1 MLSIIVVAMVVL
13 GASARGLRGAESLT
27 TPSVRLFLQNAT
39 KSTAESTTKSNLM
52 RLYIAGDAENEAGA
66 AAETKISWQNI
77 SNVYTLVIEPQQEQ
91 PVFMFKVDLTNHL
104 ETAALVH
111 WHGLTPPTTEDGV
124 PGVSSMPL
132 APNASTF
139 YSFQLSE
146 RGLFW
151 MHSHWAWQNAEGL
164 SAPILIRDAP
174 SSMAGD
180 APPPR
185 DVMLMLQDQH
195 VRQPCEFDA
204 LVYPEWC
211 AGDPLRHGRVATGN
225 TNKNY
230 TFLAN
235 KRPAHDPWV
244 ETVAAGTSVRLRVL
258 HAGTMNTFEVQ
269 LAPELDAAVVATDG
283 YDTEPL
289 PLPRRPC
296 AHLASASAAASTAD
310 TTDDTT
316 DTSAVAQCGTF
327 PIAQAQR
334 TDLLLALP
342 ADLPAGYYPV
352 LARRNSASSVAGAGS
367 AQVGIL
373 LRVVPPADQAADKA
387 ADKADAAVN
396 GKARGGGAARAD
408 ADPLAGIAPP
418 TIAAATRAGAEQAAW
433 ATSAFDKQLRA
444 TGSDALAGALPAAGL
459 GGRAPDREMVMELT
473 GTYTYFP
480 DFGINGRK
488 WFLLQEH
495 AFVNTSAAAA
505 AGGDDPSLVDGVVVD
520 IDPEGLPPAGA
531 REDWYTGRAGEAVP
545 PLGPPRDARL
555 RYGR

>member
-1 MLSIIVVAMVVL
+1 MLQQTMFSKVVALAMLVL
-13 GASARGLRGAESLT
+13 AASARLRGGAETLT
-27 TPSVRLFLQNAT
+27 TPSVRLFLNNAT
-39 KSTAESTTKSNLM
+39 TIKAGSTTQSNLM
-52 RLYIAGDAENEAGA
+52 RLYIAGDADDDAIA
-66 AAETKISWQNI
+66 TETKISWQNI
-77 SNVYTLVIEPQQEQ
+77 SNVFTLVVEPRPDQQ
-91 PVFMFKVDLTNHL
+91 VFTFKVDLVNRL

-111 WHGLTPPTTEDGV
+111 WHGLTPPTTADGV

-164 SAPILIRDAP
+164 SAPILIRDAQ
-174 SSMAGD
+174 SVGE
-180 APPPR
+180 PR
-185 DVMLMLQDQH
+185 DVVLMLQDQH

-296 AHLASASAAASTAD
+296 AHLASASAAATTAA

-373 LRVVPPADQAADKA
+373 LRVVPPADKA

-396 GKARGGGAARAD
+396 GKASGGGAARAD
-408 ADPLAGIAPP
+408 ADPLAGI
-418 TIAAATRAGAEQAAW
+418 
-433 ATSAFDKQLRA
+433 
-444 TGSDALAGALPAAGL
+444 
-459 GGRAPDREMVMELT
+459 
-473 GTYTYFP
+473 
-480 DFGINGRK
+480 
-488 WFLLQEH
+488 
-495 AFVNTSAAAA
+495 
-505 AGGDDPSLVDGVVVD
+505 
-520 IDPEGLPPAGA
+520 
-531 REDWYTGRAGEAVP
+531 
-545 PLGPPRDARL
+545 
-555 RYGR
+555 